1 MPQNTAITIKDGA
14 TTPADHVFSPTSILA
29 NLAQWNERGSS
40 GSLVGQP
47 TITWSVR
54 APTKQ
59 SATYKVTGK
68 LSVPKAVTVT
78 DSTGKTV
85 TSVDYTNLASLDVVL
100 HERSSKQERKDLR
113 VMMSNLLINAVIAAT
128 IDDVE
133 GIW

>member
-1 MPQNTAITIKDGA
+1 MPQNTTITIKDGA
-14 TTPADHVFSPTSILA
+14 ATPADHVFSPTSILA
-29 NLAQWNERGSS
+29 NLAQWNERSS
-40 GSLVGQP
+40 GVLVGQP

-68 LSVPKAVTVT
+68 LSVPKVVTVT
-78 DSTGKTV
+78 DTTGKTV
-85 TSVDYTNLASLDVVL
+85 TSVDYINLASLDIVVS
-100 HERSSKQERKDLR
+100 ERSSKQERKDLR
-113 VMMSNLLINAVIAAT
+113 VMLSNLLLNAVVAST